1 MSTAIYLYGFINQI
15 LGLILGNIFVII
27 ITACVPLTIDIL
39 ILNMFTMYRS
49 GDIFVCMFMRFS
61 EHEILQIPC
70 KVEMGHHRNCHRH
83 ILLAPLIL
91 QLRSHCEHLVFAF
104 LDL

>member
-15 LGLILGNIFVII
+15 LGLILGNIFCYYYNGLCAFNNRYINTKYVYH
-27 ITACVPLTIDIL
+27 V
-39 ILNMFTMYRS
+39 RS
-49 GDIFVCMFMRFS
+49 GDIFVCTFMRFS